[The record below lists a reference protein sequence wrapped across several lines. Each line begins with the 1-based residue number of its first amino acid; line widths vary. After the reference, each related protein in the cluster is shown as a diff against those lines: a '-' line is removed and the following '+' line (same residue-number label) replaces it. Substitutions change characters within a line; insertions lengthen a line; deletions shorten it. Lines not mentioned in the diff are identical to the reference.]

1 MIWNK
6 ICSIFDIMLG
16 FKKRNNKKV
25 QKHRSAEIS
34 SGLVRVS
41 HLIKSNSNE
50 TQVVKI
56 GDRYFKVRE
65 LG

>member
-1 MIWNK
+1 
-6 ICSIFDIMLG
+6 MLG